1 MASDN
6 SDSVLN
12 GPANSTLRRLLGS
25 LELQVMDVMWQ
36 TEQATV
42 RQMTETIGRKQQ
54 VAYTTVMTVMVHLVD
69 KGLLQRIKEGKRYRY
84 RVTRSRSEFLRDSAK
99 SELQALVSDFGDIAI
114 AQFLEEI
121 EKIDGN
127 RLQRLRNLVR
137 EAAGGTNTPE

>member
-1 MASDN
+1 
-6 SDSVLN
+6 
-12 GPANSTLRRLLGS
+12 
-25 LELQVMDVMWQ
+25 
-36 TEQATV
+36 
-42 RQMTETIGRKQQ
+42 
-54 VAYTTVMTVMVHLVD
+54 MVHLVD